1 MYLKNCIFN
10 ICSVADF
17 TMLSITLRVSYVVV
31 LHTMAPLYEVCC
43 ILYCC
48 MMVVI
53 TFVLDLR
60 DAVLLYCG
68 GEIPPMIITAG
79 INTWAGSRTG
89 NCA

>member
-1 MYLKNCIFN
+1 
-10 ICSVADF
+10 
-17 TMLSITLRVSYVVV
+17 MLYYS
-31 LHTMAPLYEVCC
+31 
-43 ILYCC
+43 

-79 INTWAGSRTG
+79 INTWAGSGLEIVPNYYHYRDG
-89 NCA
+89 HYSHI